1 MWHRIINF
9 NQKAWLKSQ
18 VNMNTDLIN
27 KAKNDFEKDFLKLM
41 NNAVLRNLQK
51 LSENIGTLNLQQQ
64 KKKKLFGIK
73 TKLSHKFFFWKS
85 ISSLLWFINM
95 RIK

>member
-1 MWHRIINF
+1 
-9 NQKAWLKSQ
+9 
-18 VNMNTDLIN
+18 MNTDLIN

-64 KKKKLFGIK
+64 KKKKLVSKPNYHTNFFSGNLLAVYFG
-73 TKLSHKFFFWKS
+73 LS
-85 ISSLLWFINM
+85 I
-95 RIK
+95 